1 MTRDIEKGRERE
13 EEGRKGGDQERGR
26 RGREERMEGVRRE
39 GKNKN

>member
-1 MTRDIEKGRERE
+1 MTRDWEIEKGRERE
-13 EEGRKGGDQERGR
+13 KERGR